1 MSYLKSDLSLYRI
14 NRAKETLVE
23 ATLMADHEK
32 WNAAINRLYYAS
44 YYAVLALLINFD
56 LKPTTHKGVKVVL
69 SANFIATEKL
79 PLSLGKIYGQLF
91 ALRQGG
97 DYDDFVIYKKEEIL
111 PYFAEVEWLIKQIE
125 NYIERH

>member
-1 MSYLKSDLSLYRI
+1 MSYSKSDLSLYRLS
-14 NRAKETLVE
+14 RAKETLDE

-69 SANFIATEKL
+69 SAHFIVTEKL
-79 PLSLGKIYGQLF
+79 PLRLGKIYGQLF
-91 ALRQGG
+91 TLRQGG

-111 PYFAEVEWLIKQIE
+111 PYFSEVEWLIKQIE
-125 NYIERH
+125 NYIENN